1 MTNPQFLVNIAYV
14 PKYRDGSIG
23 VYATQSDGSSSLVS
37 QTISYSG
44 GYFQATMPE
53 IRITATGSSYAT
65 ALNNLMI
72 IATASS
78 TSDNGIKPLGQ

>member
-14 PKYRDGSIG
+14 PMYRNGSVG

-37 QTISYSG
+37 QSIVYSG
-44 GYFQATMPE
+44 GYFQASMPE
-53 IRITATGSSYAT
+53 IRIYATGSSYAT
-65 ALNNLMI
+65 AWNNLMI

-78 TSDNGIKPLGQ
+78 TSDNGLRPLGQ

>member
-14 PKYRDGSIG
+14 PMYRNGSVG

-37 QTISYSG
+37 QSIVYSG
-44 GYFQATMPE
+44 DYFQASMPE
-53 IRITATGSSYAT
+53 IRIYATGSSYAT

-78 TSDNGIKPLGQ
+78 TSDNGLRPLGQ

>member
-1 MTNPQFLVNIAYV
+1 MTNTQFLVNIAYV
-14 PKYRDGSIG
+14 PMYRNGSVG

-37 QTISYSG
+37 QSIVYSG
-44 GYFQATMPE
+44 GYFQASMPE
-53 IRITATGSSYAT
+53 IRIYATGSSYAT

-78 TSDNGIKPLGQ
+78 TSDNGLRPLGQ

>member
-14 PKYRDGSIG
+14 PMYRNGSVG
-23 VYATQSDGSSSLVS
+23 VYATQSDGSSLLVS
-37 QTISYSG
+37 QSIVYSG
-44 GYFQATMPE
+44 GYFQASMPE
-53 IRITATGSSYAT
+53 IRIYATGSSYAT

-78 TSDNGIKPLGQ
+78 TSDLGIKPLGQ

>member
-14 PKYRDGSIG
+14 PMYRNGSVG
-23 VYATQSDGSSSLVS
+23 TYATQSDGSSSLVS
-37 QTISYSG
+37 QSIVYSG
-44 GYFQATMPE
+44 GYFQASMPE
-53 IRITATGSSYAT
+53 IRIYATGSSYAT

-78 TSDNGIKPLGQ
+78 TSDNGLRPLGQ

>member
-14 PKYRDGSIG
+14 PMYRNGSVG
-23 VYATQSDGSSSLVS
+23 VYATQSDGSSLLVS
-37 QTISYSG
+37 QSIVYSG
-44 GYFQATMPE
+44 GYFQASMPE
-53 IRITATGSSYAT
+53 IRIYATGSSYAT

-78 TSDNGIKPLGQ
+78 TSDNGLRPLGQ

>member
-14 PKYRDGSIG
+14 PMYRNGSVG

-37 QTISYSG
+37 QSIVYSG
-44 GYFQATMPE
+44 GYFQASMPE
-53 IRITATGSSYAT
+53 IRIYATGSSYAT

-78 TSDNGIKPLGQ
+78 TSDNGLRPLGQ